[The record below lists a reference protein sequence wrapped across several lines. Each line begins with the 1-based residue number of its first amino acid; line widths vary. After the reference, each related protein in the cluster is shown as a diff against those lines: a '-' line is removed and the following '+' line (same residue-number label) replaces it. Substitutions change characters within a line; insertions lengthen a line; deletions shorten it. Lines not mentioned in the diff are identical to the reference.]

1 MLEANSWWRMWC
13 LEKSGD
19 ELDTSALRRKVKE
32 RLPEYMVPSAF
43 VVIDQ
48 LPLTANGKLDR
59 KALPAPQATAE
70 AYSAPRTAEEEV
82 LCAVFADVLGAERVG
97 IHDNFF
103 ELGGHSLLAAKL
115 VSRVRAALGKEVS
128 IRMLFESPT
137 VAELA
142 ERLSKERLSEDR
154 AVRPVLKARTRQRE
168 EAAVVVC
175 AAAVVVF
182 VPDGRCGS
190 DVQHTAGAAAGRR
203 AG

>member
-13 LEKSGD
+13 RRQRGD
-19 ELDTSALRRKVKE
+19 ELDTSALRRKMKE

-59 KALPAPQATAE
+59 KALPAPQPTAE
-70 AYSAPRTAEEEV
+70 AYSAPRTPEEEV

-97 IHDNFF
+97 IQDNFF

-115 VSRVRAALGKEVS
+115 VSRVRVALGKEVS

-137 VAELA
+137 VAELVETA
-142 ERLSKERLSEDR
+142 KQ
-154 AVRPVLKARTRQRE
+154 RTVE
-168 EAAVVVC
+168 
-175 AAAVVVF
+175 
-182 VPDGRCGS
+182 
-190 DVQHTAGAAAGRR
+190 
-203 AG
+203 

>member
-1 MLEANSWWRMWC
+1 MGEIEAALKMEAGVAQAAVIAMDDHAGGKQ
-13 LEKSGD
+13 LVAYVVPAAAGA
-19 ELDTSALRRKVKE
+19 ELDTSALRRKMKE

-115 VSRVRAALGKEVS
+115 VSRVRVALGKEVS

-137 VAELA
+137 VAEL
-142 ERLSKERLSEDR
+142 
-154 AVRPVLKARTRQRE
+154 V
-168 EAAVVVC
+168 EAAKSKS
-175 AAAVVVF
+175 
-182 VPDGRCGS
+182 G
-190 DVQHTAGAAAGRR
+190 
-203 AG
+203 